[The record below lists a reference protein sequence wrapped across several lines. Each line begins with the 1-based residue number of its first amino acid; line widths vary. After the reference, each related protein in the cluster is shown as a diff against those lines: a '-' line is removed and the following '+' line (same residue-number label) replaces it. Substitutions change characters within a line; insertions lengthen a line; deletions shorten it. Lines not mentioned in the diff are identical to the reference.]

1 MLNSGDIPNLFAA
14 DEKQTIIEYLTPQAL
29 EEGKSGDGSPLAIY
43 NYFIER
49 VKKNLHI
56 ILCMSPIGD
65 TFRARLRMFSSI
77 VNCCTIDWFQ
87 AWPDDALQAVARQF
101 FSDAEIDPALYEGV
115 VSLCQYFHQYT
126 LKLSEKFLASLSR
139 HNYVTPTSYLEL
151 LASYKTLLL
160 QQKEQ
165 ISTIRKRYA
174 GGLEKLQFA
183 AKQIAQ
189 MQIDLTNLQPQL
201 KKTSEETV
209 AMLDKI
215 AKESVEVEA
224 TKIIVSADE
233 ASAAA
238 KAAESAAMK
247 QDCENDL
254 AEAIP
259 LLNAALEALDTLKK
273 SDIDLVKSM
282 KNPPGGVKL
291 VMESICVMKDIKP
304 DKIPDPSGSGKMIL
318 DYWKPSQKLL
328 GDPSFL
334 GSLKTFDKD
343 NIPVATIK
351 KIRDTYIPN
360 PEFIPEKVKNAS
372 SAAEGLCSWV
382 IAMEAYDRV
391 IKVVAPK
398 QAELAKA
405 ETELAAT
412 MIILNEKRAALKQVV
427 DRLKGLN
434 DTLTELSNKKE
445 RLEKEVKSC
454 SEQLDR
460 ALKLLAGLGG
470 EKKRWTEVVEQ
481 LDGTLQNLTGDV
493 LISAGIIA
501 YLGAFTK
508 TYRQECISNW
518 VLKLQEFKIP
528 CTTPLVFSKVLG
540 DPIKIRDWNIAGLPT
555 DPFSVDNGIIVSNAR
570 RWPLMIDPQGQ
581 ANKVRIN

>member
-1 MLNSGDIPNLFAA
+1 
-14 DEKQTIIEYLTPQAL
+14 
-29 EEGKSGDGSPLAIY
+29 
-43 NYFIER
+43 
-49 VKKNLHI
+49 
-56 ILCMSPIGD
+56 MSPIGD
-65 TFRARLRMFSSI
+65 AFRTRLRMFSSI
-77 VNCCTIDWFQ
+77 INCCTIDWFQ

-101 FSDAEIDPALYEGV
+101 FSDIGIEGSVYDSV
-115 VSLCQYFHQYT
+115 VTLCQYFHQYA
-126 LKLSEKFLASLSR
+126 LKLSERFLSSLSR

-151 LASYKTLLL
+151 LSAYKSLLG
-160 QQKEQ
+160 QQRDQVTVIK
-165 ISTIRKRYA
+165 KRYA

-183 AKQIAQ
+183 ANQIAQ

-209 AMLDKI
+209 LMLEKI

-238 KAAESAAMK
+238 KAEQSAAMK
-247 QDCENDL
+247 AECEADL

-282 KNPPGGVKL
+282 KNPPAGVKL

-304 DKIPDPSGSGKMIL
+304 DKIPDPSGSGKMIQ

-334 GSLKTFDKD
+334 ASLKTFDKD

-351 KIRDTYIPN
+351 KIRDSYIPN
-360 PEFIPEKVKNAS
+360 PEFKPEKVKNAS

-405 ETELAAT
+405 EAELSAT
-412 MIILNEKRAALKQVV
+412 MIILNEKRAALKEVV

-434 DTLTELSNKKE
+434 DTLQELSNKKD

-481 LDGTLQNLTGDV
+481 LDITLHNLTGDV

-508 TYRQECISNW
+508 TYRQECISHW
-518 VLKLQEFKIP
+518 VQKLQEFKIP

-540 DPIKIRDWNIAGLPT
+540 DPIKIRDWAIAGLPT
-555 DPFSVDNGIIVSNAR
+555 DPFSIDNGIIVTNAR

-581 ANKVRIN
+581 ANKVKFHDLVIISHKLIVGQKYGKRQQIGNY